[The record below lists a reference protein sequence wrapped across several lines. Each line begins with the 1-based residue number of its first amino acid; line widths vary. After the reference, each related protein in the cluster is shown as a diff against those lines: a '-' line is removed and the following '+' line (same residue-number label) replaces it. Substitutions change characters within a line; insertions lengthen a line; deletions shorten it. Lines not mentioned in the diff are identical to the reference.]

1 MVNILPVW
9 QKYCTDQILILSC
22 STLEGYF
29 VEDALQGQGIYTNED
44 GGILY
49 GTYVDSELSG
59 PAQEFDGEGCLVFQ
73 GQYKENNRCGE
84 CWLFNPVS

>member
-1 MVNILPVW
+1 M
-9 QKYCTDQILILSC
+9 
-22 STLEGYF
+22 
-29 VEDALQGQGIYTNED
+29 EDALQGQGIYINED

-49 GTYVDSELSG
+49 GTYVDGELNG
-59 PAQEFDGEGCLVFQ
+59 PAQEFDGEGCLVFR